1 MKLATSNATPAVHN
15 LSSPS
20 HFSIKKENMSHII
33 GILRSKIYSNKWL
46 AVLREYLTNAV
57 DAHVEAGLL
66 AYQVELTL
74 PTLSSP
80 TLIIRDFGK
89 GLSEEDVREM
99 YIMYGS
105 STKRQSNDYTGCLG
119 IGCKAAFAYTDTF
132 TVTSYQNGNRSTY
145 NAVITDGGEGSIYCI
160 DSSDT
165 NDMDG
170 IEIKVPVRT
179 EDIENFKREAFG
191 ILPYFDTPP
200 RLINEDMEY
209 PTLDI
214 IDAGTNWRL
223 KKDTSGSHG
232 YHRNHGKAT
241 AVMGNIPYKLEV
253 DKMGNTE
260 HSDII
265 ECSNIIIN
273 FPLGSL
279 DIAANRESLEYTPR
293 TISNI
298 NIEAERVIK
307 DLATKLQVK
316 ISNCKNLWDASLK
329 AHEVTKNLPYGIAN
343 KVFDAMR
350 FNNERLKR
358 KFRFPCSVTR
368 HYRKHRYRA
377 NDYANA
383 KEDTSLIGV
392 DEHSTVCIYDVREL
406 SSVQATMRV
415 RTLQANSNWDKE
427 KVFYA
432 IAYDSK
438 AKLPKGTRILTTD
451 VLPAKFLKKLP
462 KPAVNAD
469 GQSLP
474 WESDAHLLKDNYI
487 NLNEVETY
495 KPARKKKNDD
505 GSTTPVKIDTCFLK
519 PNHLAS
525 GRIVQSEYLAPCN
538 GMHIYIPLDR
548 YSWHDKKYSLEH
560 DDFKLIR
567 TALQMMHRLE
577 GLPKPTIHG
586 VKKHFLDKLDDT
598 WVELDDWYNKL
609 YKKIKN
615 THRKKIALAAN
626 EVLGHGTPYTYSEH
640 KIFEKLPKSLRFP
653 EWETFKLIRE
663 QHEYNPGNVNYV
675 TVRDTSDID
684 TDDEVSHLLH
694 HVWRMFNP
702 DFQSPNTIHEAYET
716 FLKAHPMMRYFNTNW
731 QRNDKEEV
739 NDVKEYLTRGA

>member
-1 MKLATSNATPAVHN
+1 MKLATSNATPTVHN

-57 DAHVEAGLL
+57 DAHVEAGLHN
-66 AYQVELTL
+66 QSVELTL

-80 TLIIRDFGK
+80 TLIIRDYGK

-145 NAVITDGGEGSIYCI
+145 NAVINDGSEGSIYCI

-165 NDMDG
+165 DMADG

-179 EDIENFKREAFG
+179 EDIENFKNEAFE

-200 RLINEDMEY
+200 RLLNEDMEY

-223 KKDTSGSHG
+223 KRDSGHS
-232 YHRNHGKAT
+232 YSRNHGKAT

-253 DKMGNTE
+253 GKMGNTE
-260 HSDII
+260 HSEII
-265 ECSNIIIN
+265 QCRNIIIN

-298 NIEAERVIK
+298 NIEAERVVK

-329 AHEVTKNLPYGIAN
+329 AHEVTKNLPYEIAN
-343 KVFDAMR
+343 KVFDTMR
-350 FNNERLKR
+350 FNNERIKR
-358 KFRFPCSVTR
+358 KFRFPCSITR

-377 NDYANA
+377 NDYVNA

-392 DEHSTVCIYDVREL
+392 DLDSTLCIYDVREL
-406 SSVQATMRV
+406 SSLQATMKI
-415 RTLQANSNWDKE
+415 RTLQANDNWSKE
-427 KVFYA
+427 KKYYA

-438 AKLPKGTRILTTD
+438 AKVPKDSRILTED

-462 KPAVNAD
+462 KPMVDTD
-469 GQSLP
+469 GQSWP
-474 WESDAHLLKDNYI
+474 WESDAHLLKDNYV
-487 NLNEVETY
+487 NLHEVETY

-505 GSTTPVKIDTCFLK
+505 GSTTSVKIDTCFLE
-519 PNHLAS
+519 PSHLAS
-525 GRIVQSEYLAPCN
+525 GRIIQSEYLAPCN
-538 GMHIYIPLDR
+538 GMHIFIPLDR
-548 YSWHDKKYSLEH
+548 YSWHKKTHSLEH
-560 DDFKLIR
+560 DDFKLIQ
-567 TALQMMHRLE
+567 TALKMMHHLE
-577 GLPKPTIHG
+577 GLPCPTIHG
-586 VKKHFLDKLDDT
+586 VKKHFLDKLDDS

-609 YKKIKN
+609 YKSIKN
-615 THRKKIALAAN
+615 THRKKMTLAAN
-626 EVLGHGTPYTYSEH
+626 EVLGTGTIYSHAEH
-640 KIFEKLPKSLRFP
+640 RVFEKLPKSLRFP
-653 EWETFKLIRE
+653 EWEAFKLIRE

-675 TVRDTSDID
+675 SVRDTSDID
-684 TDDEVSHLLH
+684 KDDEVSNLLH
-694 HVWRMFNP
+694 HVWRIFNP
-702 DFQSPNTIHEAYET
+702 DFKSPTAIDDAFEA
-716 FLKAHPMMRYFNTNW
+716 FLKAHPMMRYFNADW
-731 QRNDKEEV
+731 KRNDKEEM